1 MTALKTVSMY
11 LRAAKTDAEEAGES
25 TDGMANS
32 VSELR
37 EELLALTGNKVD
49 IQINENTFKSTYQ
62 ILKELSIVW
71 GELSDVSQA
80 NILEM
85 VGGKRNSNVVAALL
99 ENFSVAD
106 KAIETSANSAGSA
119 AKENEKVLESIQ
131 GKLNIMKAT
140 FETFSQNFITGDLV
154 KSIIDIVTALI
165 KLSDTIIKIVNVF
178 GGLKNVLIIV
188 GSAFLSLKSHLIA
201 IIAVKIMK
209 FFTGLKN
216 GIMTIVNIIPKA
228 IAAWQSYAAST
239 VSANEAIQASIPVI
253 GLVIATIT
261 ILIQA
266 IDWLTVSSKEA
277 IEAAEEINS
286 KFQEQQ
292 NTLAN
297 NKKTIDS
304 ISSDYE
310 KLSKGVSDMGTNISL
325 STEEYSRYNDI
336 VNQIAD
342 MFPTMVKGYTA
353 EGNAIIAHKGNVEE
367 LTKAYKEQ
375 AKAARDGLISKGDD
389 IFSGA
394 EAELDQLN
402 EKIKTN
408 EAAQWLLTGAKVY
421 HGVDA
426 AKNPFSSDI
435 IQKAEKLLKEQG
447 IERQT
452 QRYANGATEETYAL
466 IRPYNPKTQSYD
478 DPLPEDVEVRAEKRN
493 NLERDY
499 NLLLAQ
505 RDGILSKTNSV
516 IQAYLENEITY
527 ENQNEDIKNFISMV
541 SSSLDP
547 SNFDFD
553 DDKMKAWIKNNVLIP
568 ISEASPETKK
578 AIEDLF
584 SLDKTKMSA
593 AEWEKQVNDLINQIV
608 NSLTFDSDEDK
619 NVFVKQ
625 LKTHLGFEF
634 TTDGETSVGTMLD
647 GVKEKVQDEFDSEV
661 DKLSF
666 DELQIAYNIIAEL
679 PEGELLTWDE
689 LKEKIDAATQ
699 SSNKMTVSLSE
710 MKAAS
715 DNLSSISSAFK
726 QLSDDGYMSTES
738 MSKIKEATKLSDEE
752 WDNYQKTLLKV
763 KTGTED
769 CNQVMSDLIYKI
781 LDATFKKDGIVDA
794 TEDEVAAVLRE
805 NNVNNASAVAHDYV
819 SNSVTSEAK
828 AKAQN
833 AIETAK
839 MNGGISSLINNL
851 QSEAD
856 SCGMTANALGDL
868 VAQEIIFNNNN
879 LSVSGKISA
888 LASLEAQ
895 IYGTAGAYAALHNAM
910 MNGTTSTALLMDR
923 GVKVTSTYKGD
934 SSVPEYMRSANAYDY
949 TYTLNGVAYDNET
962 DAWNAYL
969 SSIWDKQK
977 DENIEK
983 TRVSITPSGGSSGGG
998 GGSGGGSG
1006 SDSNEALD
1014 NYLKYVKHKKALGYY
1029 DDNTAQYINDL
1040 QYALN
1045 NLTKT
1050 EEEQWDLE
1058 EQIYSERENL
1068 REEEVSGYESWMSHL
1083 ESLGYYEDDIA
1094 KKINDITWAIENQK
1108 LTEEEKFKKE
1118 EEIYKLT
1125 LDRNEKIR
1133 ESFENLAKAHS
1144 ETYNYA
1150 LSDVERYIEQ
1160 LEHQKALTDDE
1171 ALIKSIDRAIINSM
1185 ADGITKAE
1193 EAINNLT
1200 IDADYWKGEIE
1211 KKLKELG
1218 VNFDISK
1225 WFDYEGN
1232 ITSQFESDMDVLNNS
1247 EAENVISSWAN
1258 IVSEKLKSVA
1268 DNTNQ
1273 TFEYQE
1279 KIFSDSKEAIEESIS
1294 DIKEAAEEIFEL
1306 RTSKL
1311 NSQST
1316 LLKAQHSLIN
1326 SIAETQHQLDKDI
1339 LEAETSGARMS
1350 ERERELLFTRDEYNK
1365 LSGKLND
1372 VLSEANDIQDEFNR
1386 KLKGAT
1392 LDTIDEIT
1400 NHYER
1405 QYELKMK
1412 EYEIVKAELDVAKA
1426 QQKLENVENEKSVR
1440 QWDGEKWIYTSVL
1453 QDVIDAQNELADAK
1467 YALAQAEIEQSQTE
1481 AIQEIDSKVDSLETQ
1496 KNLFITALEGLTEG
1510 TTSAT
1515 ERLNTALNEI
1525 ADTDV
1530 SLFRNIVSRVGETLD
1545 ELGAKISSISIGT
1558 PIGSSGGV
1566 KVVSGTGNGG
1576 IHPVDANLASWGN
1589 LKNAY
1594 AKGSR
1599 HTPKGIGLFD
1609 EDNLGSEVLVTK
1621 DGVLRQFN
1629 AGDTVFNSE
1638 MVQRLWD
1645 FASGN
1650 PIQWNLPNTNAYDI
1664 SSYISRPEM
1673 AQPVYDNRTYFNGI
1687 EINDAD
1693 GIRIMKEFATYLK
1706 SKV

>member
-1 MTALKTVSMY
+1 MCLHNTKNNSTNFKTSLQSITSTVTAMQGIKAGAYIGSNGLFDSATVNAY
-11 LRAAKTDAEEAGES
+11 RASIKGLSATQAEAALSASGLSAAQRQQILTSKES
-25 TDGMANS
+25 TVANAGQATSFNVLTKTIWANIKAMAKWLVTTPTGWITLAIGATVGLIAAYNN
-32 VSELR
+32 VEKKQNELIENAHKLQ
-37 EELLALTGNKVD
+37 EEYRSSA
-49 IQINENTFKSTYQ
+49 KS
-62 ILKELSIVW
+62 
-71 GELSDVSQA
+71 LSD
-80 NILEM
+80 NI
-85 VGGKRNSNVVAALL
+85 S
-99 ENFSVAD
+99 S
-106 KAIETSANSAGSA
+106 
-119 AKENEKVLESIQ
+119 LESQ
-131 GKLNIMKAT
+131 T
-140 FETFSQNFITGDLV
+140 DEFER
-154 KSIIDIVTALI
+154 
-165 KLSDTIIKIVNVF
+165 
-178 GGLKNVLIIV
+178 
-188 GSAFLSLKSHLIA
+188 
-201 IIAVKIMK
+201 
-209 FFTGLKN
+209 
-216 GIMTIVNIIPKA
+216 
-228 IAAWQSYAAST
+228 
-239 VSANEAIQASIPVI
+239 
-253 GLVIATIT
+253 
-261 ILIQA
+261 
-266 IDWLTVSSKEA
+266 
-277 IEAAEEINS
+277 
-286 KFQEQQ
+286 
-292 NTLAN
+292 
-297 NKKTIDS
+297 
-304 ISSDYE
+304 
-310 KLSKGVSDMGTNISL
+310 LSKGVNDYGKNISL
-325 STEEYSRYNDI
+325 SSDEYDRYKSI
-336 VNQIAD
+336 VAEIL
-342 MFPTMVKGYTA
+342 GYSPELIQGYDA
-353 EGNAIIAHKGNVEE
+353 EGNAIANKNSLIERSIELMKEEQRQKLKEMTTDEKTKTAYEGAKAGWQQTQGYEGANTRNDIANFFGNHEKSSGFWVRSDIVEALGLQE
-367 LTKAYKEQ
+367 EWDNFRSEHPTRGMDNFVIENIEAVTKA
-375 AKAARDGLISKGDD
+375 
-389 IFSGA
+389 
-394 EAELDQLN
+394 
-402 EKIKTN
+402 
-408 EAAQWLLTGAKVY
+408 
-421 HGVDA
+421 
-426 AKNPFSSDI
+426 
-435 IQKAEKLLKEQG
+435 
-447 IERQT
+447 
-452 QRYANGATEETYAL
+452 
-466 IRPYNPKTQSYD
+466 
-478 DPLPEDVEVRAEKRN
+478 
-493 NLERDY
+493 
-499 NLLLAQ
+499 
-505 RDGILSKTNSV
+505 
-516 IQAYLENEITY
+516 
-527 ENQNEDIKNFISMV
+527 
-541 SSSLDP
+541 
-547 SNFDFD
+547 
-553 DDKMKAWIKNNVLIP
+553 IKNNKQALLDLTDAKGKKVFTSDEIEEIIGKADTWQQQYADWQRDIEDAKHGMDDQFELYAQKADGYNDLTDAQKAFVNEYIKATGD
-568 ISEASPETKK
+568 IIDADGNLLSEDEIIKK
-578 AIEDLF
+578 AEGYTKFVEKLATDPNFEEARTKINTLF
-584 SLDKTKMSA
+584 SLDKSKMSA
-593 AEWEKQVNDLINQIV
+593 SEYEKQVNAILKELQDKFDLTDDGVMDFKIA
-608 NSLTFDSDEDK
+608 
-619 NVFVKQ
+619 
-625 LKTHLGFEF
+625 LGFTF
-634 TTDGETSVGTMLD
+634 TSDGKTQTGELLD
-647 GVKEKVQDEFDSEV
+647 QVKGKLKDEFDGKADE
-661 DKLSF
+661 LTLE
-666 DELQIAYNIIAEL
+666 ELQIAAKIVADI
-679 PEGELLTWDE
+679 PEGTLLSWDE
-689 LKEKIDAATQ
+689 LQDKIKETQ
-699 SSNKMTVSLSE
+699 GNVNKMTVSLDQLKTASE
-710 MKAAS
+710 GI
-715 DNLSSISSAFK
+715 SSISSAFK

-738 MSKIKEATKLSDEE
+738 MSKIQEATKLSGDEWIE
-752 WDNYQKTLLKV
+752 YQNKLMNAKA
-763 KTGTED
+763 GSAEF
-769 CNQVMSDLIYKI
+769 NQVISDLTFRIIDNTFNLEELK
-781 LDATFKKDGIVDA
+781 DATDA
-794 TEDEVAAVLRE
+794 ECDAVERQIAAVLRE
-805 NNVNNASAVAHDYV
+805 NGVTNANAVAQ
-819 SNSVTSEAK
+819 SIVTQAK
-828 AKAQN
+828 
-833 AIETAK
+833 
-839 MNGGISSLINNL
+839 NGLRSTYESLTYATYEEIDALIDEGISLGYTSGQMFNLIGAHNLLNNSKL
-851 QSEAD
+851 NLDDKIAVI
-856 SCGMTANALGDL
+856 NRLGDAGLIAASKVSYLIEL
-868 VAQEIIFNNNN
+868 VNRASGALQATKNPHDLRDGDRQGAAELDLARELGVFSSWKKIDTSKIEVPAFPG
-879 LSVSGKISA
+879 VS
-888 LASLEAQ
+888 
-895 IYGTAGAYAALHNAM
+895 
-910 MNGTTSTALLMDR
+910 
-923 GVKVTSTYKGD
+923 
-934 SSVPEYMRSANAYDY
+934 
-949 TYTLNGVAYDNET
+949 
-962 DAWNAYL
+962 
-969 SSIWDKQK
+969 
-977 DENIEK
+977 
-983 TRVSITPSGGSSGGG
+983 SGGSSGGG

-1193 EAINNLT
+1193 EAISNLT
-1200 IDADYWKGEIE
+1200 TDADYWKSEIE
-1211 KKLKELG
+1211 NKLKELG
-1218 VNFDISK
+1218 ASFDISK

-1273 TFEYQE
+1273 IFEYQE

-1339 LEAETSGARMS
+1339 LEAETAGARMS
-1350 ERERELLFTRDEYNK
+1350 EIERESLFTRDEYNK

-1372 VLSEANDIQDEFNR
+1372 VLSEANSIQDEFNR

-1400 NHYER
+1400 SHYER

-1510 TTSAT
+1510 TTSAR

-1530 SLFRNIVSRVGETLD
+1530 SLFRNIVSSVGETLD

-1558 PIGSSGGV
+1558 PVGSSGKV

-1576 IHPVDANLASWGN
+1576 IHPVDANFASLNN

-1664 SSYISRPEM
+1664 SSYINRPEM
-1673 AQPVYDNRTYFNGI
+1673 AQPIYDNRTYFNGV
-1687 EINDAD
+1687 EVNDAD

>member
-1 MTALKTVSMY
+1 MLVDTIEKVKNVSVGYVRSDGLFDSATVNAYTAS
-11 LRAAKTDAEEAGES
+11 LRGLSATQAEVVLSSAGLDSAQRKQIISALEATAATRTLTSEEALSAMTRKMG
-25 TDGMANS
+25 S
-32 VSELR
+32 VE
-37 EELLALTGNKVD
+37 
-49 IQINENTFKSTYQ
+49 
-62 ILKELSIVW
+62 
-71 GELSDVSQA
+71 
-80 NILEM
+80 
-85 VGGKRNSNVVAALL
+85 
-99 ENFSVAD
+99 
-106 KAIETSANSAGSA
+106 A
-119 AKENEKVLESIQ
+119 AKEL
-131 GKLNIMKAT
+131 
-140 FETFSQNFITGDLV
+140 
-154 KSIIDIVTALI
+154 LI
-165 KLSDTIIKIVNVF
+165 KSELVTTDQLEAGAEFQVSTEK
-178 GGLKNVLIIV
+178 
-188 GSAFLSLKSHLIA
+188 LKSAVSSGILSQSEA
-201 IIAVKIMK
+201 DNIAVALGL
-209 FFTGLKN
+209 TG
-216 GIMTIVNIIPKA
+216 TNIGLGTSFKLL
-228 IAAWQSYAAST
+228 T
-239 VSANEAIQASIPVI
+239 ASIWANIKALAVWLVTNPVGWAI
-253 GLVIATIT
+253 LAGGALFGLAKIT
-261 ILIQA
+261 DA
-266 IDWLTVSSKEA
+266 LTVSVEEQREKLENLKGEYTEIESELKSLNDELTTTQQRMAELEGKGNLTFTEKEEYDNLVKVNNELQRKIDLLELEEKNKRKEKNKA
-277 IEAAEEINS
+277 FVSTMEKDTEDPFEHEVDPDGKPTTGQYSIGDEYLTSEIGYIEAQFEIRKQLLDDLSKAETKDEQDRIQGRIDEIDKYLKDKNTQWASDMDGIEYIDNPSTEDEKKVNQWLDFINDFQDRMAIAMGGDNAKTNAFNRVVDNWQFDDTVQGLQDLGKQGRVTAEMLDDS
-286 KFQEQQ
+286 KYDAFIQKLYE
-292 NTLAN
+292 LGI
-297 NKKTIDS
+297 IDS
-304 ISSDYE
+304 VDNLDAVALAFNTI
-310 KLSKGVSDMGTNISL
+310 GT
-325 STEEYSRYNDI
+325 
-336 VNQIAD
+336 
-342 MFPTMVKGYTA
+342 
-353 EGNAIIAHKGNVEE
+353 
-367 LTKAYKEQ
+367 
-375 AKAARDGLISKGDD
+375 
-389 IFSGA
+389 
-394 EAELDQLN
+394 EAETAGKNVNEMTASLDQL
-402 EKIKTN
+402 KTAS
-408 EAAQWLLTGAKVY
+408 E
-421 HGVDA
+421 
-426 AKNPFSSDI
+426 
-435 IQKAEKLLKEQG
+435 G
-447 IERQT
+447 I
-452 QRYANGATEETYAL
+452 
-466 IRPYNPKTQSYD
+466 
-478 DPLPEDVEVRAEKRN
+478 
-493 NLERDY
+493 
-499 NLLLAQ
+499 
-505 RDGILSKTNSV
+505 
-516 IQAYLENEITY
+516 
-527 ENQNEDIKNFISMV
+527 
-541 SSSLDP
+541 
-547 SNFDFD
+547 
-553 DDKMKAWIKNNVLIP
+553 
-568 ISEASPETKK
+568 
-578 AIEDLF
+578 
-584 SLDKTKMSA
+584 
-593 AEWEKQVNDLINQIV
+593 
-608 NSLTFDSDEDK
+608 
-619 NVFVKQ
+619 
-625 LKTHLGFEF
+625 
-634 TTDGETSVGTMLD
+634 
-647 GVKEKVQDEFDSEV
+647 
-661 DKLSF
+661 
-666 DELQIAYNIIAEL
+666 
-679 PEGELLTWDE
+679 
-689 LKEKIDAATQ
+689 
-699 SSNKMTVSLSE
+699 
-710 MKAAS
+710 
-715 DNLSSISSAFK
+715 SSISSAFK

-738 MSKIKEATKLSDEE
+738 ISKIQEATKLSGDEWLE
-752 WDNYQKTLLKV
+752 YQNKLMNAKA
-763 KTGTED
+763 GSAEF
-769 CNQVMSDLIYKI
+769 NQVMSDLTFRIIDNTFNLEELK
-781 LDATFKKDGIVDA
+781 DATDEECDA
-794 TEDEVAAVLRE
+794 VERQIAAILRE
-805 NNVNNASAVAHDYV
+805 NGVTNANAVAQ
-819 SNSVTSEAK
+819 SIVTQAK
-828 AKAQN
+828 
-833 AIETAK
+833 
-839 MNGGISSLINNL
+839 NGLRSTYESLTYATYEEIDALIDEGISLGYTSGQMFNLIGAHNLLNNSKL
-851 QSEAD
+851 NLDDKIAVI
-856 SCGMTANALGDL
+856 NRLGDAGLIAASKVSYLIEL
-868 VAQEIIFNNNN
+868 VNRASGALQATKNPHDLRDGDRQGAAELDLARELGVFSSWKKIDTSKIEVPAFPG
-879 LSVSGKISA
+879 VS
-888 LASLEAQ
+888 
-895 IYGTAGAYAALHNAM
+895 
-910 MNGTTSTALLMDR
+910 
-923 GVKVTSTYKGD
+923 
-934 SSVPEYMRSANAYDY
+934 
-949 TYTLNGVAYDNET
+949 
-962 DAWNAYL
+962 
-969 SSIWDKQK
+969 
-977 DENIEK
+977 
-983 TRVSITPSGGSSGGG
+983 SGGSSGGG

-1058 EQIYSERENL
+1058 EQIYLERENL

-1171 ALIKSIDRAIINSM
+1171 ALIKSIDKAIINSM

-1200 IDADYWKGEIE
+1200 IDADYWKSEIE

-1218 VNFDISK
+1218 ASFDISK
-1225 WFDYEGN
+1225 WFDYEGS

-1273 TFEYQE
+1273 IFEYQE

-1339 LEAETSGARMS
+1339 LEAETVGARMS
-1350 ERERELLFTRDEYNK
+1350 EIERESLFTRDEYNK

-1372 VLSEANDIQDEFNR
+1372 VLSEANSIQDKFNR

-1400 NHYER
+1400 SHYER

-1510 TTSAT
+1510 TTSAR

-1530 SLFRNIVSRVGETLD
+1530 SLFRNIISSVGETLD

-1558 PIGSSGGV
+1558 PIGSSGEV

-1599 HTPKGIGLFD
+1599 HTPKGVGLFD

-1664 SSYISRPEM
+1664 SSYINRPEM
-1673 AQPVYDNRTYFNGI
+1673 AQPVYDNRTYFNGV
-1687 EINDAD
+1687 EVNDAD

>member
-1 MTALKTVSMY
+1 M
-11 LRAAKTDAEEAGES
+11 
-25 TDGMANS
+25 
-32 VSELR
+32 
-37 EELLALTGNKVD
+37 
-49 IQINENTFKSTYQ
+49 
-62 ILKELSIVW
+62 
-71 GELSDVSQA
+71 
-80 NILEM
+80 
-85 VGGKRNSNVVAALL
+85 
-99 ENFSVAD
+99 
-106 KAIETSANSAGSA
+106 
-119 AKENEKVLESIQ
+119 
-131 GKLNIMKAT
+131 
-140 FETFSQNFITGDLV
+140 
-154 KSIIDIVTALI
+154 
-165 KLSDTIIKIVNVF
+165 
-178 GGLKNVLIIV
+178 
-188 GSAFLSLKSHLIA
+188 
-201 IIAVKIMK
+201 
-209 FFTGLKN
+209 
-216 GIMTIVNIIPKA
+216 
-228 IAAWQSYAAST
+228 
-239 VSANEAIQASIPVI
+239 
-253 GLVIATIT
+253 
-261 ILIQA
+261 
-266 IDWLTVSSKEA
+266 
-277 IEAAEEINS
+277 
-286 KFQEQQ
+286 
-292 NTLAN
+292 
-297 NKKTIDS
+297 
-304 ISSDYE
+304 SSDYE
-310 KLSKGVSDMGTNISL
+310 KLAKGVDSLGRNVSLNSD
-325 STEEYSRYNDI
+325 EYARYNEI

-342 MFPTMVKGYTA
+342 MFPHMVQGYTD
-353 EGNAIIAHKGNVEE
+353 EGNAIIKHKGNVEE
-367 LTKAYKEQ
+367 LTKAYEEQ
-375 AKAARDGLISKGDD
+375 KKAAQDAIIVGSSEVFAGFKASTDKNPEYIWEESGLLQMKELVDKIVATGGDV
-389 IFSGA
+389 
-394 EAELDQLN
+394 
-402 EKIKTN
+402 EKI
-408 EAAQWLLTGAKVY
+408 Q
-421 HGVDA
+421 
-426 AKNPFSSDI
+426 DI
-435 IQKAEKLLKEQG
+435 INDLGGNSLVIGDVFDKIGLDKGWFDWNTQDAEYISENIKKFQSLFNTLNTEV
-447 IERQT
+447 EAQT
-452 QRYANGATEETYAL
+452 AK
-466 IRPYNPKTQSYD
+466 IKP
-478 DPLPEDVEVRAEKRN
+478 
-493 NLERDY
+493 
-499 NLLLAQ
+499 
-505 RDGILSKTNSV
+505 IM
-516 IQAYLENEITY
+516 QAYLEQSYEYQGLDKDVQDIVKQIVGQFDSEFYAQFDNETEMASWVTENIINKFKGKDGEKMSSEFQMMLGIQTQFNKGEITVSEY
-527 ENQNEDIKNFISMV
+527 QEKLAAFLKTIEPLPDETEKYIKLLFGIS
-541 SSSLDP
+541 
-547 SNFDFD
+547 
-553 DDKMKAWIKNNVLIP
+553 A
-568 ISEASPETKK
+568 
-578 AIEDLF
+578 
-584 SLDKTKMSA
+584 
-593 AEWEKQVNDLINQIV
+593 
-608 NSLTFDSDEDK
+608 DSDG
-619 NVFVKQ
+619 
-625 LKTHLGFEF
+625 KTSS
-634 TTDGETSVGTMLD
+634 DVDTMIAN
-647 GVKEKVQDEFDSEV
+647 VKEKFKGKFENEIGQLTLDELEILADLDISPDGIKDWSEVKTLIANAAKEV
-661 DKLSF
+661 DKMTDSLF
-666 DELQIAYNIIAEL
+666 
-679 PEGELLTWDE
+679 
-689 LKEKIDAATQ
+689 
-699 SSNKMTVSLSE
+699 KMKT
-710 MKAAS
+710 AS

-726 QLSDDGYMSTES
+726 QLSDDGYIT
-738 MSKIKEATKLSDEE
+738 IKTIGEIQEATGLSGDEWAGYEKKLLNAKAGSAEF
-752 WDNYQKTLLKV
+752 
-763 KTGTED
+763 
-769 CNQVMSDLIYKI
+769 NQVMSDLTYRIIDNTFNLEELKDTTDEEC
-781 LDATFKKDGIVDA
+781 DAVEEQI
-794 TEDEVAAVLRE
+794 AAVLRE
-805 NNVNNASAVAHDYV
+805 TGVTNANAVAQSIV
-819 SNSVTSEAK
+819 ARAKNSLTYATYEEINALIDEGISLGYTSEQMFNLIGAHNLLNNSK
-828 AKAQN
+828 LNLDDKI
-833 AIETAK
+833 AIINRLGDAGLLAASK
-839 MNGGISSLINNL
+839 VAYLINLLNAT
-851 QSEAD
+851 SEVRTSTVLTD
-856 SCGMTANALGDL
+856 GDRSGG
-868 VAQEIIFNNNN
+868 AEI
-879 LSVSGKISA
+879 A
-888 LASLEAQ
+888 LAKELGFFSPGRKIDIPELE
-895 IYGTAGAYAALHNAM
+895 
-910 MNGTTSTALLMDR
+910 
-923 GVKVTSTYKGD
+923 
-934 SSVPEYMRSANAYDY
+934 VP
-949 TYTLNGVAYDNET
+949 TF
-962 DAWNAYL
+962 
-969 SSIWDKQK
+969 
-977 DENIEK
+977 
-983 TRVSITPSGGSSGGG
+983 SGGSSGGG
-998 GGSGGGSG
+998 GGGGGGSG

-1150 LSDVERYIEQ
+1150 LSDVKRYIEQ

-1171 ALIKSIDRAIINSM
+1171 ALIKSIDRAIMDSM

-1200 IDADYWKGEIE
+1200 IDADYWKSEIE

-1218 VNFDISK
+1218 VSFDILK
-1225 WFDYEGN
+1225 WFDYEGS

-1273 TFEYQE
+1273 IFEYQE

-1339 LEAETSGARMS
+1339 LEAETAGARMS
-1350 ERERELLFTRDEYNK
+1350 KIERESLFTRDEYNK

-1372 VLSEANDIQDEFNR
+1372 VLSEANSIQDEFNR

-1400 NHYER
+1400 SHYER

-1481 AIQEIDSKVDSLETQ
+1481 AIQKMDSKVDSLETQ
-1496 KNLFITALEGLTEG
+1496 KNLFITALEELTEG
-1510 TTSAT
+1510 TTSAR

-1530 SLFRNIVSRVGETLD
+1530 SLFKNIISSVGETL
-1545 ELGAKISSISIGT
+1545 EGLGAKISSISIGT
-1558 PIGSSGGV
+1558 PIGSSGEV
-1566 KVVSGTGNGG
+1566 EVVSGTGNGG

-1589 LKNAY
+1589 IKNTY
-1594 AKGSR
+1594 DKGSR

-1664 SSYISRPEM
+1664 SSYINRPEM
-1673 AQPVYDNRTYFNGI
+1673 TQPVYDNRTYFNGV
-1687 EINDAD
+1687 EVNDAD